1 MDNRCILMNFEIYN
15 DSIAERKILTINF
28 ATVLTTSGSIE
39 GTECRQRVLSDSRLS
54 TRIYKSTT
62 YGRTNVFDSSGHN
75 DMDGPK
81 NFEYVGMKSKSNGV
95 CVQIK

>member
-1 MDNRCILMNFEIYN
+1 MNFEIYN

-54 TRIYKSTT
+54 TRIYKSTSKIEVV
-62 YGRTNVFDSSGHN
+62 YVRTPWLKHVWNQGHTI
-75 DMDGPK
+75 GQK
-81 NFEYVGMKSKSNGV
+81 TELYEL
-95 CVQIK
+95 QT